1 MARGP
6 EFVFAPLGG
15 VGEIGMNLA
24 LYGLGE
30 GGKRKWLMVDL
41 GVSFAGDDLPGVD
54 LVMPDVAYLI
64 EERRN
69 LAGLVLTHA
78 HEDHFGAMLDLWP
91 KLRCP
96 VYATPFTAALFEAK
110 RLSEP
115 MAPDV
120 PVTVVQL
127 GSRFNVGPF
136 DVELVSVSHSIPES
150 NSLIIRTPLGNVL
163 HTGDWK
169 LDPTPLIGPPT
180 DEAKLRAL
188 GDEGCLAL
196 IGDSTNAVR
205 EGRSPSER
213 DVAKTLTEL
222 IRNAKGRVAV
232 TTFASNVSR
241 MRAVAEAAA
250 ASGREIVVVGRAMSR
265 VEQVA
270 RETGYLDGIKDFRPT
285 EAYGYLPHDKVVA
298 LCTGSQ
304 GEPRAAVARIAEDQH
319 PDVTLSK
326 GDMVIFSS
334 RTIPGNEKAVGKLIN
349 GLVRQGIEVITDRT
363 HPLVHVS
370 GHPRQAEMEDMYRW
384 VRPRIAIPVHGE
396 ALHLSEHAKLAR
408 RMGVGEVILCGDGD
422 MVKLAP
428 GDPGLIDEIPAARLY
443 KDGALLVPAA
453 ERTVA
458 DRRRLSFSGI
468 AIVAMAVSERG
479 DLLSDPDVELIG
491 IPEQTA
497 DKGSMHEIAFEAAV
511 STFENLPKGR
521 RRDPQ
526 SIEEA
531 VKRGVRAAIA
541 SHWQKKPICLV
552 QVITV

>member
-1 MARGP
+1 MAA
-6 EFVFAPLGG
+6 ELLFAPLGG

-24 LYGLGE
+24 LYGLGD
-30 GGKRKWLMVDL
+30 GGKRTWMAVDL
-41 GVSFAGDDLPGVD
+41 GVSFAGDDLPGVN
-54 LVMPDVAYLI
+54 LIMPDVAFLI
-64 EERRN
+64 ENRRN

-78 HEDHFGAMLDLWP
+78 HEDHFGALMDLWP

-115 MAPDV
+115 LAPDV
-120 PVTVVQL
+120 PVKVLPL
-127 GSRFNVGPF
+127 GSRFDVGPF
-136 DVELVSVSHSIPES
+136 NVELVSVAHSIPES
-150 NSLIIRTPLGNVL
+150 NALIIRTPLGNVL

-169 LDPTPLIGPPT
+169 LDPTPIIGPPT
-180 DEAKLRAL
+180 DVAKLKAL

-205 EGRSPSER
+205 EGRSPSEA
-213 DVAKTLTEL
+213 DVAKTLREL
-222 IRNAKGRVAV
+222 ILDAKGRVAV
-232 TTFASNVSR
+232 TTFASNVAR

-250 ASGREIVVVGRAMSR
+250 AAGREVVVVGRAMSR

-270 RETGYLDGIKDFRPT
+270 RETGYLDGINDFRSV

-304 GEPRAAVARIAEDQH
+304 GEPRAAMARISEDQH
-319 PDVTLSK
+319 PNVTLSQ
-326 GDMVIFSS
+326 GDTVIFSS
-334 RTIPGNEKAVGKLIN
+334 RTIPGNEKAVGHLIN

-363 HPLVHVS
+363 HLVHVS
-370 GHPRQAEMEDMYRW
+370 GHPRRAEMAELYQW

-396 ALHLSEHAKLAR
+396 ALHLAEHAKLAR
-408 RMGVGEVILCGDGD
+408 GAGVGEVILCGDGD
-422 MVKLAP
+422 LIRLAP
-428 GDPGLIDEIPAARLY
+428 DAGLIDEVPANRLY
-443 KDGALLVPAA
+443 KDGALLIPADA
-453 ERTVA
+453 RTVA

-468 AIVAMAVSERG
+468 AIVAIVVSDRG
-479 DLLSDPDVELIG
+479 ALLTDPDVELIG

-497 DKGSMHEIAFEAAV
+497 DKASMFELAYDAALEAFE
-511 STFENLPKGR
+511 SMPKAR

-526 SIEEA
+526 AIEEA